1 MAKKKRAKAD
11 RPPRLKRKF
20 YEEELVRLQF
30 ELVKWQYWV
39 KHHDMRVM
47 ITFDG
52 RDAAGKGG
60 TIKRIMAPLQP
71 RDIRLVAL
79 GKPSDREQT
88 QWYFQRYVTHLPAA
102 GEIVLFDRSWY
113 NRATVERVMGFCSDR
128 EYWDF
133 LRDAPNFERL
143 LIHDGIILL
152 KYWLSVDDDEQER
165 RFQER
170 RGQPGAP
177 LEAQPDRHRGAQP
190 LDRILAGERR
200 DDRAHR
206 YSRMPLAAGELERQ
220 TAPAP
225 QRDSRYAGRHPL
237 RERDPGTDEAA
248 GCAAA
253 GRIHVASTA
262 RYALSGERL
271 LRRHGARLIYFLP
284 LASFRRV
291 SRRAMAGRAA
301 AFASI

>member
-1 MAKKKRAKAD
+1 MAKKKSAKAD

-20 YEEELVRLQF
+20 YEKELVRLQF
-30 ELVKWQYWV
+30 ELVKWQYWI
-39 KHHDMRVM
+39 KHNDMRVM

-79 GKPSDREQT
+79 SKPSDREQT

-165 RFQER
+165 RFQARAANPAR
-170 RGQPGAP
+170 RWKLSPIDIEGRNRWVEYSRAKDAMIEWTDIPESRWRQVNSNDKRR
-177 LEAQPDRHRGAQP
+177 LRLNVIRD
-190 LDRILAGERR
+190 ILAAIPYENVIPGPTQLPSAPPQEDYIVRPLQESHYIVK
-200 DDRAHR
+200 DYYADR
-206 YSRMPLAAGELERQ
+206 
-220 TAPAP
+220 
-225 QRDSRYAGRHPL
+225 
-237 RERDPGTDEAA
+237 
-248 GCAAA
+248 
-253 GRIHVASTA
+253 
-262 RYALSGERL
+262 
-271 LRRHGARLIYFLP
+271 
-284 LASFRRV
+284 
-291 SRRAMAGRAA
+291 
-301 AFASI
+301 

>member
-1 MAKKKRAKAD
+1 MAKKKAAKTD
-11 RPPRLKRKF
+11 RPPRLKRKY
-20 YEEELVRLQF
+20 YEQELSRLQF
-30 ELVKWQYWV
+30 ELVKWQYWI
-39 KHHDMRVM
+39 KHNDMRVM

-128 EYWDF
+128 QYWDF

-143 LIHDGIILL
+143 LINDGIILL

-165 RFQER
+165 RFQARAANPAR
-170 RGQPGAP
+170 RWKLSPIDIEGRNRWVEYTRAKDAMIEHTDIPECRWRQINSNDKRRLRLNIIRDMLDAIPYENVIPGP
-177 LEAQPDRHRGAQP
+177 TKLPDVPPQ
-190 LDRILAGERR
+190 GEYMAR
-200 DDRAHR
+200 
-206 YSRMPLAAGELERQ
+206 P
-220 TAPAP
+220 P
-225 QRDSRYAGRHPL
+225 RDSHYLVKDYYADMV
-237 RERDPGTDEAA
+237 RD
-248 GCAAA
+248 
-253 GRIHVASTA
+253 
-262 RYALSGERL
+262 
-271 LRRHGARLIYFLP
+271 
-284 LASFRRV
+284 
-291 SRRAMAGRAA
+291 
-301 AFASI
+301 

>member
-1 MAKKKRAKAD
+1 MSKKKSGKAKRRD
-11 RPPRLKRKF
+11 RLPKKF
-20 YEEELVRLQF
+20 YEKELLRLQF
-30 ELVKWQYWV
+30 ELVKWQYWI
-39 KHHDMRVM
+39 KHHEMRVM

-79 GKPSDREQT
+79 AKPSDREQT
-88 QWYFQRYVTHLPAA
+88 QWYFQRYVAHLPAA

-165 RFQER
+165 RFQARAANPARRWKLSDIDIEGRNRWVEYTRAKDTMIEWTDIPESRWRQVNSNDKRRLRLNVIRDILQAIPYENVIPGPTKLPETPQQEEYIER
-170 RGQPGAP
+170 
-177 LEAQPDRHRGAQP
+177 
-190 LDRILAGERR
+190 
-200 DDRAHR
+200 
-206 YSRMPLAAGELERQ
+206 
-220 TAPAP
+220 
-225 QRDSRYAGRHPL
+225 PL
-237 RERDPGTDEAA
+237 RESHYIVNDYYAA
-248 GCAAA
+248 K
-253 GRIHVASTA
+253 
-262 RYALSGERL
+262 
-271 LRRHGARLIYFLP
+271 
-284 LASFRRV
+284 
-291 SRRAMAGRAA
+291 
-301 AFASI
+301 

>member
-1 MAKKKRAKAD
+1 MSKKKTSKSE
-11 RPPRLKRKF
+11 RPPRLKKKF
-20 YEEELVRLQF
+20 YEKELIRLQF
-30 ELVKWQYWV
+30 ELVKWQYWI
-39 KHHDMRVM
+39 KRHDMRVM

-79 GKPSDREQT
+79 GKPSDRELT

-165 RFQER
+165 RFQARAANPAR
-170 RGQPGAP
+170 RWKLSPIDIEGRNRFVQYSRAKDAMIEHTDIPECRWRQVSSNDKRRLRLNVIRDMLQAIPYENVIPGAMT
-177 LEAQPDRHRGAQP
+177 LPDVPPQEEYMSRP
-190 LDRILAGERR
+190 PR
-200 DDRAHR
+200 DTHYLVKDFYAE
-206 YSRMPLAAGELERQ
+206 MV
-220 TAPAP
+220 
-225 QRDSRYAGRHPL
+225 RD
-237 RERDPGTDEAA
+237 
-248 GCAAA
+248 
-253 GRIHVASTA
+253 
-262 RYALSGERL
+262 
-271 LRRHGARLIYFLP
+271 
-284 LASFRRV
+284 
-291 SRRAMAGRAA
+291 
-301 AFASI
+301 

>member
-1 MAKKKRAKAD
+1 MSKKKASKSA
-11 RPPRLKRKF
+11 RPPRLKRRF
-20 YEEELVRLQF
+20 YEEELIRLQF
-30 ELVKWQYWV
+30 ELVKWQYWI

-165 RFQER
+165 RFQARAANPAR
-170 RGQPGAP
+170 RWKLSDIDIEGRNRWMEYTRAKDTMIEWTDIPESRWRQVNSNDKRRLRLNVIRDMLAAIPYEDVIPGAMK
-177 LEAQPDRHRGAQP
+177 LPDVPPQEEYMSRP
-190 LDRILAGERR
+190 PR
-200 DDRAHR
+200 DTH
-206 YSRMPLAAGELERQ
+206 YLV
-220 TAPAP
+220 
-225 QRDSRYAGRHPL
+225 RDYYADMI
-237 RERDPGTDEAA
+237 RD
-248 GCAAA
+248 
-253 GRIHVASTA
+253 
-262 RYALSGERL
+262 
-271 LRRHGARLIYFLP
+271 
-284 LASFRRV
+284 
-291 SRRAMAGRAA
+291 
-301 AFASI
+301 